1 MRSTPQARKLNIVY
15 HTDTTT
21 FFDTRPFRPKNRRRW
36 FLQFEYGARR
46 VTPLG
51 GATLASKNLLG
62 VDIGSHTIKVVE
74 ISQTKKN
81 VELLRF
87 GVAELPSDAI
97 VDGAFVNFPV
107 VVERLRE
114 LLRKH
119 KFKQKRCALAISGT
133 AVIVKK
139 ISLPQMTEDELQES
153 VQWEAEQYIPFDI
166 KDVNVDVEVL
176 NQHPGQGQ
184 MDVLL
189 VAAKKQVIN
198 DHVAVARDA
207 GLSPTVMDVTTF
219 TAQNCL
225 ELNYGNFPNEVVAL
239 VNIGASSINLNV
251 LADGTTAFT
260 RDILVGSSVITEEIQ
275 KRFNLPWDE
284 AERYKTRTPDQL
296 PNQSLARE
304 IKKLVKRVSD
314 TLATELQRSLDFFA
328 ATTANMQIAK
338 VYLSGGG
345 AMNPELVSVISDRLA
360 LPTEIVNPFQNITIN
375 PKFVDLELL
384 RHHAAQPAV
393 AVGLALRRQDE
404 Q

>member
-1 MRSTPQARKLNIVY
+1 
-15 HTDTTT
+15 
-21 FFDTRPFRPKNRRRW
+21 
-36 FLQFEYGARR
+36 
-46 VTPLG
+46 
-51 GATLASKNLLG
+51 
-62 VDIGSHTIKVVE
+62 
-74 ISQTKKN
+74 
-81 VELLRF
+81 
-87 GVAELPSDAI
+87 
-97 VDGAFVNFPV
+97 
-107 VVERLRE
+107 
-114 LLRKH
+114 
-119 KFKQKRCALAISGT
+119 
-133 AVIVKK
+133 
-139 ISLPQMTEDELQES
+139 
-153 VQWEAEQYIPFDI
+153 
-166 KDVNVDVEVL
+166 
-176 NQHPGQGQ
+176 

-239 VNIGASSINLNV
+239 VNIGACSINLNV

-284 AERYKTRTPDQL
+284 AERYKTRTADQL

-304 IKKLVKRVSD
+304 IKKLVRRVSD

-328 ATTANMQIAK
+328 ATTANMQISK
-338 VYLSGGG
+338 VFLAGGG
-345 AMNPELVSVISDRLA
+345 AMNPELVSVISERLA

-404 Q
+404 

>member
-1 MRSTPQARKLNIVY
+1 M
-15 HTDTTT
+15 
-21 FFDTRPFRPKNRRRW
+21 
-36 FLQFEYGARR
+36 
-46 VTPLG
+46 
-51 GATLASKNLLG
+51 ASKNLLG

>member
-1 MRSTPQARKLNIVY
+1 
-15 HTDTTT
+15 
-21 FFDTRPFRPKNRRRW
+21 
-36 FLQFEYGARR
+36 
-46 VTPLG
+46 
-51 GATLASKNLLG
+51 LASKNLLG